1 MKMESKVQVI
11 YIGLLY
17 SDNRYRHRKKPI
29 GRTRL
34 Q

>member
-29 GRTRL
+29 G
-34 Q
+34 